1 MTNTNE
7 NNVKSLIIKTKE
19 YYEKK
24 DYLKKIGIK
33 SRSIYKFLQN
43 DLTNDEIKFLN
54 LIQTFRKY
62 LKTFENITLN
72 EAWSEEEEVN
82 NYKIFGFTSI
92 AANKYVKK
100 LKKIYTKDSTIN
112 WVFRIAE
119 SKVNKDSEKIFKDYL
134 KRFNSNNTLNRS
146 SNIKNKCDQC
156 LKFDEDCEKCN
167 QCAMVCCKSCIGMN
181 DEKCQV
187 CLWFDSLAE

>member
-7 NNVKSLIIKTKE
+7 NNVKPLIIKTKE

-82 NYKIFGFTSI
+82 NYKIIGFTDI

-112 WVFRIAE
+112 WIFRIAE
-119 SKVNKDSEKIFKDYL
+119 SKICTENEKEFQKYL
-134 KRFNSNNTLNRS
+134 DKCYDGDSNNNNRS
-146 SNIKNKCDQC
+146 KKKNFTNKYRYTS
-156 LKFDEDCEKCN
+156 KNTGFIIYPN
-167 QCAMVCCKSCIGMN
+167 FPN
-181 DEKCQV
+181 DEPRE
-187 CLWFDSLAE
+187 W